1 MFPSQKAASL
11 EARDA
16 FANGLISLEELDERL
31 EKIASSENHTDAFA
45 AITDLQIE
53 NEKIRQDAAR
63 QECAD
68 LAARASSVSAG
79 PLLAVI
85 ALTAMVT
92 LVWGVFAL
100 AGSDAGF
107 WPAWMG
113 IPLTVAAAV
122 YLIRG
127 WAEKRTCAK
136 ESRQPESW

>member
-63 QECAD
+63 QVCAD
-68 LAARASSVSAG
+68 LSTRASRPWSPSSGACSRS
-79 PLLAVI
+79 PAP
-85 ALTAMVT
+85 MR
-92 LVWGVFAL
+92 
-100 AGSDAGF
+100 GSGR
-107 WPAWMG
+107 
-113 IPLTVAAAV
+113 
-122 YLIRG
+122 RG
-127 WAEKRTCAK
+127 WVFR
-136 ESRQPESW
+136 